1 MDLVGACGSGRI
13 GNRTRE
19 RRGTPME
26 SILAF
31 GVPRCPACY
40 WSLDRLPS
48 TSHCAAGAKPDN
60 VSVGTSD
67 NECFVRAFRGLFASS
82 PPLYIALT
90 MSILNKSIPPH
101 PSPAVVSS
109 QTATQIRRKMSVT
122 VSGHSSSES
131 CRKRTQLGAKHSR
144 HGGVLEFVDD
154 DAVKLSDK
162 EKPCN
167 FVPDQIAD
175 VDPEKTFRTVPDDAV
190 FGPFTLGFVRSVTG
204 NESISMIKDRTASLD
219 ISGRDSAVNTL
230 VVSVSSAVKLQ
241 HNQRDQIAKKMQSLT
256 GATHI
261 GLKNTID
268 TSLIAGFV
276 ISYEKEGS
284 HVIDLSVKG
293 QLDQLVAH
301 IESNDQKNAA
311 GLKVISS

>member
-1 MDLVGACGSGRI
+1 
-13 GNRTRE
+13 
-19 RRGTPME
+19 ME

-40 WSLDRLPS
+40 WRLDRLPS
-48 TSHCAAGAKPDN
+48 TSHCAAGGKPDN
-60 VSVGTSD
+60 VW
-67 NECFVRAFRGLFASS
+67 
-82 PPLYIALT
+82 

-122 VSGHSSSES
+122 ASGHSSSES
-131 CRKRTQLGAKHSR
+131 CRKRTQLGAKHPR
-144 HGGVLEFVDD
+144 HGGLLEFVDD
-154 DAVKLSDK
+154 DAVKLSGLFRE

-190 FGPFTLGFVRSVTG
+190 FGPFTLGFMRSVME
-204 NESISMIKDRTASLD
+204 NESISMIKDRTARLD
-219 ISGRDSAVNTL
+219 ISGRDSAANTL

-241 HNQRDQIAKKMQSLT
+241 HNQMDQIAKKMQSLT

-261 GLKNTID
+261 SLKNTID

-301 IESNDQKNAA
+301 IESNDQRNA
-311 GLKVISS
+311 SSTESYIFMNRGS